1 MALLRGAA
9 IDCGATSCAAVCP
22 AVYVVVAVA
31 GVVAVVLHIA
41 IIVPHTVVIPNI
53 IVVTHI
59 IVVLRIVVSHVVGA
73 VPYVANPWV
82 SGRTSHR
89 AAAMGIAL

>member
-9 IDCGATSCAAVCP
+9 IDCGATSCAAVCA

-41 IIVPHTVVIPNI
+41 IIVP
-53 IVVTHI
+53 HI

>member
-41 IIVPHTVVIPNI
+41 TIVPH
-53 IVVTHI
+53 IVVVPHI

>member
-22 AVYVVVAVA
+22 AVYVVAVA
-31 GVVAVVLHIA
+31 GIVAVVLHIA
-41 IIVPHTVVIPNI
+41 IIVPHTVVIPHI
-53 IVVTHI
+53 VVVTHI
-59 IVVLRIVVSHVVGA
+59 IVVLRIVVSHIVGA

>member
-9 IDCGATSCAAVCP
+9 IDCGATSCA

-41 IIVPHTVVIPNI
+41 IIVPH
-53 IVVTHI
+53 IVVVPHI

>member
-22 AVYVVVAVA
+22 AVYVVAVA

-41 IIVPHTVVIPNI
+41 IIVPHIVVIP
-53 IVVTHI
+53 HI

>member
-9 IDCGATSCAAVCP
+9 IDCGATSCAAVCA

-41 IIVPHTVVIPNI
+41 IIVPHIVVIP
-53 IVVTHI
+53 HI